1 MGFQECVDFANE
13 NKVCYVGTSE
23 NNHPRVRGLL
33 LWFADEKGF
42 YFQTASMKELYGQLK
57 KNPKIEVC
65 FYKTDEKMGK
75 MLRVSGTVEFLDDL
89 NLKTKVIEDRPFLKV
104 MGVTPQSPEL
114 IIFRISKGKAH
125 FWTMENNLKPKD
137 IINFS
142 V

>member
-1 MGFQECVDFANE
+1 M
-13 NKVCYVGTSE
+13 K
-23 NNHPRVRGLL
+23 RVLL
-33 LWFADEKGF
+33 SNCF
-42 YFQTASMKELYGQLK
+42 YERAIRTTQ

-75 MLRVSGTVEFLDDL
+75 MLRVSSTVEFLDDL